1 MPRERATTDR
11 LRSDIDHGRTGDK
24 VDFTDPAAA
33 PLGTGDEAA
42 GSPPSRE
49 QIRYAEQQ
57 ELHRN
62 PDETAGRPG
71 RDMLSRQFG
80 ARVRRPV
87 SVVVVIAAAL
97 ASSVIL
103 LWAIA

>member
-1 MPRERATTDR
+1 MPRERITTDR
-11 LRSDIDHGRTGDK
+11 LRSDIDHGRSGDK
-24 VDFTDPAAA
+24 VDFMDPAAA
-33 PLGTGDEAA
+33 PLGTDDEAA

-57 ELHRN
+57 ELDRN

-71 RDMLSRQFG
+71 RNMLSRQFG

-87 SVVVVIAAAL
+87 SVAVVIVAAAT
-97 ASSVIL
+97 SVVLL
-103 LWAIA
+103 LWALA